1 MSIPVIYRDRDILCI
16 IKPAD
21 ISSESDELC
30 NAVSLQENIEK
41 IYLINRLDLNVGGLL
56 LFALNKETAA
66 SLNRML
72 CEHLIEKEYYAV
84 VSSFTAEERGIF
96 SDLLYHDKQRN
107 KTFVVK
113 TERKGVRKAEL
124 TYQCIEQCIDSENRY
139 TLICVKPLTG
149 RTHQIRVQFASRGF
163 PLVGDKKYG
172 SRIDSR
178 GPALYAFRIVFN
190 HPSTQKRIDLSVS
203 IPDRPFP
210 WNMFHHQ

>member
-1 MSIPVIYRDRDILCI
+1 MSIPVVYRDRDVLCI

-21 ISSESDELC
+21 ISSESDDLC
-30 NAVSLQENIEK
+30 QAISLQEHIEK
-41 IYLINRLDLNVGGLL
+41 PYLINRLDLNVGGLL
-56 LFALNKETAA
+56 LFALNKEAAA

-72 CEHLIEKEYYAV
+72 GEHLIEKEYYAV
-84 VSSFTAEERGIF
+84 VSSFTADENGVF
-96 SDLLYHDKQRN
+96 SDLLYHDKQHN

-124 TYQCIEQCIDSENRY
+124 RYQCIDRCRISENEY
-139 TLICVKPLTG
+139 SLICVKPLTG

-163 PLVGDKKYG
+163 PLIGDKKYG

-178 GPALYAFRIVFN
+178 GPALYAFRIAFI
-190 HPSTQKRIDLSVS
+190 HPVSHKRIDISVS

-210 WNMFHHQ
+210 WNVFHRQ